1 VCGKVEKLI
10 EVETKRSGGSD
21 GKRFQAI
28 DIQDLKIQKFQNIID
43 RDRKMYE
50 ALPNLSE

>member
-28 DIQDLKIQKFQNIID
+28 DIKDLKIQKFQQIIGKG
-43 RDRKMYE
+43 RKMRG
-50 ALPNLSE
+50 AFFNLTE

>member
-10 EVETKRSGGSD
+10 EVETKRSGDSD

-28 DIQDLKIQKFQNIID
+28 DIKDLKIQKFQKIID
-43 RDRKMYE
+43 RQKNVR
-50 ALPNLSE
+50 SFT